1 MRHLALAALTFLLAA
16 CGFRPLHQAVAPVG
30 LDSPLRSVAVST
42 AVGDDSDDKRVAYR
56 LAESLKERLG
66 DPGEDARYRLSVSP
80 SVRRAG
86 LATGRNDVAS
96 RFDLN
101 IATRYTLTD
110 AVSGEQL
117 ARDLVYSTATFGA
130 PVDPY
135 GRLTAEIDAAEQ
147 GADAAADRIVAD
159 LAVLFADMP

>member
-1 MRHLALAALTFLLAA
+1 MRHLALASLTLLLAS
-16 CGFRPLHQAVAPVG
+16 CGFRPLHQAVAPAG
-30 LDSPLRSVAVST
+30 LDSPLRAVAVTT

-56 LAESLKERLG
+56 LTESLKERLG
-66 DPGEDARYRLSVSP
+66 DPGEAARYRLTVSP
-80 SVRRAG
+80 KVRRAG

-101 IATRYTLTD
+101 IATTYTLSE
-110 AVSGEQL
+110 ALSGERI

-130 PVDPY
+130 PLDPY

>member
-1 MRHLALAALTFLLAA
+1 MRHLALVLLTFLLAG
-16 CGFRPLHQAVAPVG
+16 CGFRPLHQAVAPAG
-30 LDSPLRSVAVST
+30 ADSPLRAVAVATS
-42 AVGDDSDDKRVAYR
+42 VGDDSDNKRVAYR
-56 LAESLKERLG
+56 LAESLRERLG
-66 DPGEDARYRLSVSP
+66 EPGEAARYRLTVSP
-80 SVRRAG
+80 DVRRAG

-110 AVSGEQL
+110 AVTGEQL

-147 GADAAADRIVAD
+147 GADAAADRIIAD